1 MAPKFRFL
9 LLFVVALVFT
19 WVIYWPIYRI
29 AREKNIVDNPDSR
42 KLHRVPVPVL
52 GGAAVFFGIVLGL
65 GFFKTMLSFTSLFAV
80 LTAMIVMLY
89 VGIIDDII
97 KLPPLLRLAIEIIAM
112 TLMIY
117 GTHYSMCNFQGL
129 WGIKLLPTI
138 FSVPLSVFIMVGII
152 NAINMI
158 DGVDGMVS
166 GFCIVAC
173 SLFGLVFFLAHEYS
187 FAALAAVSVGALIP
201 FFLHNVF
208 GRESKMYIGDGGTM
222 MMGTVLSAMVAALC
236 KYRIDYP
243 WFIDVQFGLIAF
255 CIAVLSV
262 PVFDTLRVM
271 IYRMAHGKSPFKPD
285 KNHLHH
291 IFIELGFS
299 HIGTTMTEIVLDLF
313 VVAVWAAVWRSGASV
328 SVQFY
333 VTVAASILVTFVLA
347 ALLKTALRK
356 QGKFYRALRF
366 LAEATYV
373 DRKGIWFKIQRL
385 VDGNWRKGD
394 NSSAGG
400 AILVVVALISIMS
413 LQGCGH
419 EVDPGQNNVPDDY
432 SVNKN
437 ATCIAIFG
445 DLQEYS
451 QENYL
456 AAYYQNSLQ
465 WLKARQLK
473 DSSIACILHPGDV
486 TNNNYGHQWRRF
498 RKNTDSVSACIPFY
512 SSTGNHDYT
521 WDSNLKIFDRRST
534 YLNNYFDFPLPLKNV
549 VATFEPYK
557 LENAVYENYLGGREM
572 YVMFLEFAPRPEV
585 LDWASSW
592 LENNNHPVILATHEY
607 LDVDGTLVTENTHAD
622 KHFQGTGLKYS
633 KPVDVW
639 EKVVFPH
646 DNVRCVICG
655 HVRSFV
661 SYRETANAAG
671 RAVPQIQFNLQD
683 EANGGGGWIML
694 WNLKEY
700 ALKVDISLY
709 NTVTSE
715 YRDGQNIW
723 RTIDIF

>member
-1 MAPKFRFL
+1 MAPKYRFL
-9 LLFVVALVFT
+9 LLFAVALVVT
-19 WVIYWPIYRI
+19 WIIYWPIYRI

-65 GFFKTMLSFTSLFAV
+65 GFFKTLLSFTSLFAV
-80 LTAMIVMLY
+80 LTAMTVMLY
-89 VGIIDDII
+89 VGIIDDIL
-97 KLPPLLRLAIEIIAM
+97 KLPPLLRLVIEIVAM

-129 WGIKLLPTI
+129 WGIKLLPTV
-138 FSVPLSVFIMVGII
+138 FSVPLSVFVMVGII

-166 GFCIVAC
+166 GICIVAC

-271 IYRMAHGKSPFKPD
+271 IYRMAHGTSPFKPD

-347 ALLKTALRK
+347 AFLKLALRK
-356 QGKFYRALRF
+356 QGRGYRALKS
-366 LAEATYV
+366 LGEATHI
-373 DRKGIWFKIQRL
+373 DRKGFWLKIQKL
-385 VDGNWRKGD
+385 VDGGWGKKGETTG
-394 NSSAGG
+394 GG
-400 AILVVVALISIMS
+400 ATLAVIAAVSLLS
-413 LQGCGH
+413 LQGCGP
-419 EVDPGQNNVPDDY
+419 EPTVCPEEEDRPLSD
-432 SVNKN
+432 N

-451 QENYL
+451 QENAL
-456 AAYYQNSLQ
+456 AEYYQNSLQ
-465 WLKARQLK
+465 WLKAKQLK

-498 RKNTDSVSACIPFY
+498 RKNTDSVSSCIPFY
-512 SSTGNHDYT
+512 TSTGNHDYT
-521 WDSNLKIFDRRST
+521 WDSNLKIYDRRST
-534 YLNNYFDFPLPLKNV
+534 YLNNYYDFPFPLKNV
-549 VATFEPYK
+549 VATFEPGK
-557 LENAVYENYLGGREM
+557 LENAVYKNKLGGSDL

-585 LDWASSW
+585 LDWAALW
-592 LENNNHPVILATHEY
+592 LKNNAATPVILATHEY
-607 LDVDGTLVTENTHAD
+607 LDADGTLVTEATHAE

-639 EKVVFPH
+639 EKVVYPNS
-646 DNVRCVICG
+646 NVRCVICG

-661 SYRETANAAG
+661 QYRETANAEG
-671 RAVPQIQFNLQD
+671 RMVPQVQFNLQD

-694 WNLKEY
+694 WNYVKE
-700 ALKVDISLY
+700 KGTVEVSLY

-715 YRDGQNIW
+715 YRDGKSIW
-723 RTIDIF
+723 REFKVF